1 MFRGTNSARAHIDV
15 QQNQQRITNYN
26 ISLITAQKNNL
37 LSIMSDYVGQKV
49 TKEDTLTK
57 LETAQKAVAKLS

>member
-15 QQNQQRITNYN
+15 EQSQQRITNYN
-26 ISLITAQKNNL
+26 VGLITAQKNKL

>member
-1 MFRGTNSARAHIDV
+1 MFRGTNSARALIDV

-26 ISLITAQKNNL
+26 IGLITAQKNNL